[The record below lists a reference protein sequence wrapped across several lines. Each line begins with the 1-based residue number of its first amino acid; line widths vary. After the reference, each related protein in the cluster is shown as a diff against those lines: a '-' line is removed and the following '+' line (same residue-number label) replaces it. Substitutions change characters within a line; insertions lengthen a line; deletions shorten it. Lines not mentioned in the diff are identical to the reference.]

1 MLLNKRFQKKKE
13 EEAKERENKRQKMK
27 EQLEEVKGDINN
39 MQDKMKNNLEEEK
52 RILLEN
58 QKTALTFENLPRNV
72 SEDQVKHLLTHYKGV
87 KDVLVNQGT

>member
-1 MLLNKRFQKKKE
+1 
-13 EEAKERENKRQKMK
+13 MK

-87 KDVLVNQGT
+87 KDVLVNQGTWVAVVDFEAHEDAALAQRGKD